1 MIYLLFVEM
10 YKGQIVSDENVETVV
25 CSIGSRQIIG
35 KRLKQCKVCA
45 YLYHDE

>member
-1 MIYLLFVEM
+1 MCES
-10 YKGQIVSDENVETVV
+10 KDQIVLNGNVENAVV

-45 YLYHDE
+45 DLFRDE